1 MISVRRCAFRL
12 GSPFPSDCARAR
24 RARMY
29 CSLRRTTRGPGQLKG
44 ALMTRSPLTSSLRR
58 LALRRLSPV
67 SRREGPWISLF
78 LSLRPRNALKRTERA
93 PFSLDI
99 LIGTFREGFSRDAR
113 GPCDRL
119 ESSAGRFPAVRVFR
133 STAIECALSFSLA
146 ESALKFHFR
155 YRTNALRS
163 VLLIR
168 NVVAPFERAR
178 LSKRIS
184 RRQLPARAARALHVS
199 NDATGPGNG

>member
-24 RARMY
+24 RPRMY

-67 SRREGPWISLF
+67 PRREGPWSSLF
-78 LSLRPRNALKRTERA
+78 LSLCFSLCFSLSLSLRPRNALKRTERA

-133 STAIECALSFSLA
+133 STGTECALSFSLGR
-146 ESALKFHFR
+146 SALKFHFR
-155 YRTNALRS
+155 YRTNALRGGAS
-163 VLLIR
+163 
-168 NVVAPFERAR
+168 
-178 LSKRIS
+178 S
-184 RRQLPARAARALHVS
+184 
-199 NDATGPGNG
+199 